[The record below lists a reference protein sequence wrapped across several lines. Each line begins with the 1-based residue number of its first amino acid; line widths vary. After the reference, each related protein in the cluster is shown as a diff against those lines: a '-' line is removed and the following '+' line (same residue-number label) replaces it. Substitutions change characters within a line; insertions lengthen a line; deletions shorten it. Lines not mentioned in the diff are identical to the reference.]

1 MRYLLTIYQPDG
13 PAAPRASLERIMKNV
28 RAVRNEMKAAGAL
41 LFTAGLQPPAM
52 AKVVRPK
59 AEGFLVT
66 DGPFAE
72 TKEQIGGFSIIEAV
86 DAAAATAWA
95 RKFAQ
100 ATTLPIEVR
109 ALRAEEMDGAAAH
122 PTDQ

>member
-1 MRYLLTIYQPDG
+1 VRYLLTVYQPDG
-13 PAAPRASLERIMKNV
+13 PAPPPASLERIMKSV
-28 RAVRNEMKAAGAL
+28 RAVRNEMIEAGVL

-59 AEGFLVT
+59 PEGLLVT

-86 DAAAATAWA
+86 DAAAATEWA

-109 ALRAEEMDGAAAH
+109 PLRAEEMDGAAAH
-122 PTDQ
+122 L

>member
-1 MRYLLTIYQPDG
+1 MRYLLTVYQPDG
-13 PAAPRASLERIMKNV
+13 QAPPPASLERIMRDV
-28 RAVRNEMKAAGAL
+28 RAVRDEMRQAGVL

-52 AKVVRPK
+52 AKVVRPRR
-59 AEGFLVT
+59 EGVFVT

-72 TKEQIGGFSIIEAV
+72 TKEQIGGFSIIESV

-95 RKFAQ
+95 QKFAQ

-109 ALRAEEMDGAAAH
+109 ALRDEEMDGAAAH
-122 PTDQ
+122 P